1 MCTSE
6 MNLFRM
12 RSEASKMKSWMVAN
26 IFQLFLF
33 LSVAQTVTCCVSVS
47 VCPPQTRTWSSPP
60 LQGKNMTLAPRGLWW
75 LAQFVWRNLAE
86 ETWKS
91 SAAATW
97 ARPWFPIYFW
107 RQISYLLVHS
117 VWKNLGMTM
126 MMVTAVIKNCIWS
139 RNEHSTHCK
148 MFWTQIDLV
157 RSRRRF
163 GRARLSSERAVTYGV
178 TS

>member
-6 MNLFRM
+6 INLFQM

-47 VCPPQTRTWSSPP
+47 ACPPQTRTWSSPP
-60 LQGKNMTLAPRGLWW
+60 FQGKNMTLAPLGLWW

-91 SAAATW
+91 SAAGSLPTPLLGPVLDF
-97 ARPWFPIYFW
+97 RF
-107 RQISYLLVHS
+107 ISDGRFRTCWCILCGKIGDDDDDGNGSNQELYL
-117 VWKNLGMTM
+117 
-126 MMVTAVIKNCIWS
+126 IK
-139 RNEHSTHCK
+139 K
-148 MFWTQIDLV
+148 WTQYTLQDVLDTN
-157 RSRRRF
+157 RF
-163 GRARLSSERAVTYGV
+163 S
-178 TS
+178 